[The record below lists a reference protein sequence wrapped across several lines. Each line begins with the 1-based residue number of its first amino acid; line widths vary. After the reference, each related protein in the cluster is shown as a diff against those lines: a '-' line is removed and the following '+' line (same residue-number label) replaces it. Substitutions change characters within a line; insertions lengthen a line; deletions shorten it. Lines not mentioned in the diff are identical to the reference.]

1 MGTHGTPIQGTINTF
16 KCQVHNTAAE
26 AASYP
31 PWGSLAAGSI
41 DFACL
46 LLCALTLV
54 HTVK

>member
-1 MGTHGTPIQGTINTF
+1 MGTHSTPIQGTINTF

-46 LLCALTLV
+46 CYV
-54 HTVK
+54 P